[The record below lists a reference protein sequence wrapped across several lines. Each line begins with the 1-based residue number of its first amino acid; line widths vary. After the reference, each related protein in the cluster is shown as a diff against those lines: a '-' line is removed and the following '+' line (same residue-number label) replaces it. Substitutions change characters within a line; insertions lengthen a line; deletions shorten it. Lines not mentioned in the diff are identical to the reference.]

1 MRRIKDS
8 LFFRWESLGTWG
20 GCKMRWDLVIQTLLT
35 GLLGPGGGRSKNI
48 PTVLGPCIVACK
60 PYRWLGFF
68 FSSLLKRKGSWG
80 RELFI
85 GGVPRWKEL
94 RDLEL
99 CLFNPIGQ
107 VLAVNEIEY
116 QGGGGNSFIQH
127 GLKKKYCWWFR
138 DPKQPPFGCIVETL

>member
-68 FSSLLKRKGSWG
+68 FSSGREVEGESYSLEVFQGEKSWG
-80 RELFI
+80 IWSCAFSIQLAKCWLWMKLSIRE
-85 GGVPRWKEL
+85 
-94 RDLEL
+94 
-99 CLFNPIGQ
+99 
-107 VLAVNEIEY
+107 
-116 QGGGGNSFIQH
+116 GGGNSFIQH

-138 DPKQPPFGCIVETL
+138 DPKQPLFGCIVETL